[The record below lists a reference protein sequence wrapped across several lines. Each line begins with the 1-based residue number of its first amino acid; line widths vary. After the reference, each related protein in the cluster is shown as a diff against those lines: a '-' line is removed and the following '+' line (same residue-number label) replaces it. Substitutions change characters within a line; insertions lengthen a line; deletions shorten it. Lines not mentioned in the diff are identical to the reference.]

1 MNKHLQY
8 LLILGCFL
16 PLWAELITLLL
27 VFIVISNKSGLI
39 IDRKFFHFFI
49 FIFVISGITI
59 FVNDYSYDKFF
70 QQACLILI
78 FVTLYYSILTYKNWD
93 LEILFH
99 RYLTISFY
107 VCMIGILQWIVF
119 YFSGINIFNLNGSL
133 EEIRVTSIIGEPGG
147 LAQIILPAVI
157 YYFRKVIKEKN
168 LWNYR
173 ALIIIGVFLLTSSAA
188 GYLIFAVYLMHHL
201 WKMLRFKI
209 FLFLFPILFLLI
221 GLKVITIPDKYEFEV
236 NGNDI
241 ATKFSETLDGISHL
255 SPAIFENTNA
265 SSYAFLS
272 NLYVSMESNSRIL
285 GTGLGT
291 HSESYKKVYKPG
303 YVLYGLNME
312 DAYSLGIRIFSE
324 LGVLGI
330 FFLLFF
336 IFKNYNSQD
345 EISVAIFY
353 LFLFVIIRGGNYALY
368 GLIFFAIFYYLRKKE
383 FDYRSLNSYKDQE
396 LKFNS

>member
-1 MNKHLQY
+1 
-8 LLILGCFL
+8 
-16 PLWAELITLLL
+16 
-27 VFIVISNKSGLI
+27 
-39 IDRKFFHFFI
+39 
-49 FIFVISGITI
+49 
-59 FVNDYSYDKFF
+59 
-70 QQACLILI
+70 
-78 FVTLYYSILTYKNWD
+78 
-93 LEILFH
+93 
-99 RYLTISFY
+99 
-107 VCMIGILQWIVF
+107 MIGILQWIVF